1 MSSADQAWRR
11 LKATNPID
19 PELLPDADVTRLEE
33 YKATTPRDALG
44 TRRSALRAMRPA
56 LGVTALILGI
66 GAVLLLALPRG
77 TDSPSATPPST
88 SSPNLPGPSG
98 SDGSRVIA
106 DFMDNGVIDGC
117 YSDAE
122 FAAALG
128 ELSADAQQYG
138 SAVSAI
144 EQRQVDCSGAAP
156 RYEALDGPPSSRPIP
171 AQVRDATAGTFDL
184 GSLREIGP
192 SAAKQSYA
200 ARGAEDERVVCLIVP
215 AGSGYGIGCANPI
228 ANPKMAGVRATAVLN
243 PDGSQRVTALV
254 PSGVTQVDTP
264 NGSLRP
270 QRSSVTFTIR
280 PGKSTI
286 FLHSQEGVR
295 EVSLE
300 SYTAALPKR

>member
-11 LKATNPID
+11 LKATNPIN
-19 PELLPDADVTRLEE
+19 PELLPSADVTRLEG
-33 YKATTPRDALG
+33 YKAAIPRDTPGA
-44 TRRSALRAMRPA
+44 RRSALRAIRPA

-98 SDGSRVIA
+98 SDGSPVLT
-106 DFMDNGVIDGC
+106 DFMDNGVIDAC

-122 FAAALG
+122 FASALD

-144 EQRQVDCSGAAP
+144 EQRQTECLEAAY
-156 RYEALDGPPSSRPIP
+156 RYRALWGPSPSRPIP
-171 AQVRDATAGTFDL
+171 TVVMDSAPGVFDV

-192 SAAKQSYA
+192 PAAKQSYA
-200 ARGAEDERVVCLIVP
+200 ARGIEDERVVCLIVP
-215 AGSGYGIGCANPI
+215 ADSGYGVGCANPTVD
-228 ANPKMAGVRATAVLN
+228 PRMAGVRATAVRT

-254 PSGVTQVDTP
+254 PFDVTAVDTP
-264 NGSLRP
+264 SGFLRP
-270 QRSSVTFTIR
+270 QRSSVVFTIR
-280 PGKSTI
+280 PGASTI
-286 FLHSQEGVR
+286 VLHSQEGTR

-300 SYTAALPKR
+300 SYTAGLPKR